1 MNMLNKV
8 KDSLSDPLQTFKYF
22 ERFIATFCIL
32 IPVLLR
38 ATDTAPEKGFRGSI
52 SDYVYMPHSYVFGML
67 MCIAAMLF
75 VFNGAVYYK
84 SEQHM
89 HISWHGQWYNI
100 VLGLSLIGV
109 ICFPWKEY
117 SVVHF
122 SFAAI
127 FFVGNAI
134 VTGIFYK
141 DKDKKKSIAM
151 AILTLAAIP
160 FAIAGK
166 ISVLAAEWISL
177 TVIGIHFALSTIGMD
192 KQVTESKPKTLL

>member
-1 MNMLNKV
+1 MRS
-8 KDSLSDPLQTFKYF
+8 SLSDSLLTFKYF
-22 ERFIATFCIL
+22 ERFIALFCIL
-32 IPVLLR
+32 IPFLLR
-38 ATDTAPEKGFRGSI
+38 AADTGPDKGFRSSI

-84 SEQHM
+84 NEQHM

-109 ICFPWKEY
+109 ICFPYKAY
-117 SVVHF
+117 GILHF

-127 FFVGNAI
+127 FFAGNAV
-134 VTGIFYK
+134 VTGLFYK
-141 DKDKKKSIAM
+141 DKDKKKSIAL

-160 FAIAGK
+160 FAIFHK
-166 ISVLAAEWISL
+166 ISVLAAEWVSL
-177 TVIGIHFALSTIGMD
+177 SVIGIHFVLTTLEMD
-192 KQVTESKPKTLL
+192 RQVTESNPKELI